1 MNLQISARQRQPPHQ
16 KENNGEAFQRNEE
29 LDSFLP
35 EEVSLPLVE
44 QETFV

>member
-1 MNLQISARQRQPPHQ
+1 MSTSQRQPPHR
-16 KENNGEAFQRNEE
+16 EESNVEAFQRNEE

-35 EEVSLPLVE
+35 EVSLPLVE